1 MRNHLALVLALP
13 LFVGIAACG
22 STASSS
28 TEADAVVTVTSSDTA
43 CDLSA
48 QEAVAGPTTFQVKNT
63 GSQVSEFYV
72 YASDGTAIVG
82 EVENI
87 GPGVSRQFD
96 VALEAG
102 DYVTACKPGMKGD
115 GLRDQFT
122 VTEADAAVAANP
134 AAVAG
139 SAAYVKWVN
148 KQAEQLLAG
157 TKEFAAAVKSGNTAK
172 AKELY
177 PQVRM
182 YWERIEPVAESF
194 GDLDPK
200 IDARINDLEPGQA
213 FTGWHRLER
222 DLWTT
227 GLKKDSGKLAEQMVK
242 DTKDLVSRIA
252 VLELTADRI
261 TNGSKELLDEVAS
274 GKITGEEERYSHTDL
289 WDFQANVEGSFKG
302 HQVLRPLIIDRDPQL
317 AKELDKQ
324 FAAMFALL
332 DDYRQ
337 GDGFVSYTDL
347 STNDVRLLS
356 AQLEALS
363 EPVSKMT
370 AVVLQ

>member
-1 MRNHLALVLALP
+1 MRNHIALALALP
-13 LFVGIAACG
+13 FSLGVAACG
-22 STASSS
+22 STTSGS
-28 TEADAVVTVTSSDTA
+28 TDADAIVSVTSTDTTCELSDRQA
-43 CDLSA
+43 A
-48 QEAVAGPTTFQVKNT
+48 AGPTTFQVKNA
-63 GSQVSEFYV
+63 GSQVSEFYL

-96 VALEAG
+96 LALEPG

-122 VTEADAAVAANP
+122 VTEAGAP
-134 AAVAG
+134 AAADPAATAG
-139 SAAYVKWVN
+139 SAVYVKWVSN
-148 KQAEQLLAG
+148 QAEKLLAG
-157 TKEFAAAVKSGNTAK
+157 TKEFAAAIKSGDAAK
-172 AKELY
+172 AKRLY

-200 IDARINDLEPGQA
+200 LDARINDLEPGQT
-213 FTGWHRLER
+213 FSGWHRLER

-227 GLKKDSGKLAEQMVK
+227 GLKKDSGAIADQMVN
-242 DTKDLVSRIA
+242 DTKDLAARIA
-252 VLELTADRI
+252 VLDLTADRI

-302 HQVLRPLIIDRDPQL
+302 YQLLRPMIVERDPQL

-324 FAAMFALL
+324 FAAMFTLL
-332 DDYRQ
+332 DKYRQ
-337 GDGFVSYTDL
+337 GNGFVSYTDL
-347 STNDVRLLS
+347 SKQDLRLLS

-363 EPVSKMT
+363 EPVSKMS

>member
-1 MRNHLALVLALP
+1 MRIHLALALAMP
-13 LFVGIAACG
+13 LSAGVAACG
-22 STASSS
+22 STASDS
-28 TEADAVVTVTSSDTA
+28 ADVDAVVSVTSSDTT
-43 CDLSA
+43 CELST
-48 QEAVAGPTTFQVKNT
+48 QDAVAGPTTFRVKNT

-96 VALEAG
+96 VALDAG

-115 GLRDQFT
+115 GLRGQFT
-122 VTEADAAVAANP
+122 VAEADAAVAADP
-134 AAVAG
+134 TAVAG
-139 SAAYVKWVN
+139 SAAYVGWVN
-148 KQAEQLLAG
+148 RQAEQLLVG
-157 TKEFAAAVKSGNTAK
+157 TKEFAAAVTNGNIAK
-172 AKELY
+172 AKDLY

-182 YWERIEPVAESF
+182 NWERIEPVAESF

-200 IDARINDLEPGQA
+200 LDARINDLEPGQA

-227 GLKKDSGKLAEQMVK
+227 GLRKDSSKIADQMVK

-252 VLELTADRI
+252 VLKLTADRI

-289 WDFQANVEGSFKG
+289 WDFQANVEGSYKG
-302 HQVLRPLIIDRDPQL
+302 YQVLEPLIIERDPQL

-332 DDYRQ
+332 DEYRQ
-337 GDGFVSYTDL
+337 GNGFVSYTDL
-347 STNDVRLLS
+347 SDKDVRLLS